1 MNLDNQRIAI
11 RERGIFE
18 IMDLSLHVLRAQIVP
33 LMISLAVCATP
44 MIVLNYYLLTDTLTD
59 ELETEEYLAPG
70 YIYYLL
76 LLTAV
81 QAPIVTAPA
90 TVLLGR
96 ATFGESTQAKHLLKD
111 LFRCAPQ
118 FILFQII
125 GRALSVLLC
134 FTVPVLPYIGWP
146 FLGEIILLERN
157 SLFRG
162 RQKRLTTMRR
172 TTGFHSGVFSEVLS
186 RWFASLLI
194 GGMLVG
200 SLWMTLWVVLSHLT
214 GRWHL
219 LETAY
224 AWYLPIALWMTIG
237 FFTVVRFLSY
247 LDLRI
252 RREGWEVE
260 LAVRAEGT
268 RLAAAVVR

>member
-18 IMDLSLHVLRAQIVP
+18 IMDLSLHVLRWQIAP
-33 LMISLAVCATP
+33 LAVSLVVCAVP
-44 MIVLNYYLLTDTLTD
+44 MIFLNQFLLSDTLSD
-59 ELETEEYLAPG
+59 ELEAEEFLAPG

-90 TVLLGR
+90 TLLLGR
-96 ATFGESTQAKHLLKD
+96 ATFGGENNVVDLLKD
-111 LFRCAPQ
+111 LLRCAPQ
-118 FILFQII
+118 FVLFQII

-134 FTVPVLPYIGWP
+134 FTVPLLPYVGWP

-157 SLFRG
+157 SLLRG
-162 RQKRLTTMRR
+162 RQKRLTTMKR
-172 TTGFHSGVFSEVLS
+172 TIGFHSGVFNEILS

-194 GGMLVG
+194 GGLLIG
-200 SLWMTLWVVLSHLT
+200 SSWMTLWVVLSHLT
-214 GRWHL
+214 GGWHSL
-219 LETAY
+219 HTTY

-260 LAVRAEGT
+260 LAVRAEGA
-268 RLAAAVVR
+268 RLSTALGR